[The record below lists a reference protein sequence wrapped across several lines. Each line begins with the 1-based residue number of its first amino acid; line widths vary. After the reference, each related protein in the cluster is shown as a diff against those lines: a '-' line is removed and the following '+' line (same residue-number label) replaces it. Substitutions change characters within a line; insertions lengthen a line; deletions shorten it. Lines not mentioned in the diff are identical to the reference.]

1 MNKSK
6 RGGQEQARNREGERR
21 REGEKERLA
30 QKYEVS
36 HFFATA
42 GSCTEGRMQK
52 KHLKTHDK
60 IFSIRGQHME
70 RQGNTNTYLWISLS

>member
-6 RGGQEQARNREGERR
+6 RGGQEQARNRERETK

-36 HFFATA
+36 HFFSTA

-52 KHLKTHDK
+52 KHPK
-60 IFSIRGQHME
+60 
-70 RQGNTNTYLWISLS
+70 NT